1 MPKQV
6 PTLSGAPAPLAPYS
20 VVTEANG
27 FVVVSG
33 QGAIDP
39 TGGKTPT
46 DVADQTRLIMKNI
59 GKVLADVGLDYPDI
73 VKTTIFLA
81 DIADYGAVNEVYGGY
96 FPSEPPARSA
106 VQVAA
111 LPMPQFLVEIE
122 VIACR

>member
-27 FVVVSG
+27 FVFVSG
-33 QGAIDP
+33 QVAIDP
-39 TGGKTPT
+39 TGGETPA
-46 DVADQTRLIMKNI
+46 DVAGQAQLIMKNI
-59 GKVLADVGLDYPDI
+59 GKVLADVGLDYPDV

-81 DIADYGAVNEVYGGY
+81 DIADYGTVNEVYGGY
-96 FPSEPPARSA
+96 FRSDPPARSA

-111 LPMPQFLVEIE
+111 LPKPEFLVEIE
-122 VIACR
+122 LIACR

>member
-20 VVTEANG
+20 VCTEANG
-27 FVVVSG
+27 FVFISGQVAIDPAGGETPGDVSG
-33 QGAIDP
+33 QAEL
-39 TGGKTPT
+39 
-46 DVADQTRLIMKNI
+46 VMKNI
-59 GKVLADVGLDYPDI
+59 GRILADVGLDYPDI

-81 DIADYGAVNEVYGGY
+81 DIADYGAVNQVYGGY

-106 VQVAA
+106 VEVAA
-111 LPMPQFLVEIE
+111 LPMPQFLIEIE

>member
-6 PTLSGAPAPLAPYS
+6 PTLSAAPAPLAPYS

-27 FVVVSG
+27 FVFVSG
-33 QGAIDP
+33 QVAIDP
-39 TGGKTPT
+39 SGGATPS
-46 DVADQTRLIMKNI
+46 DVAGQVQLIMKNI
-59 GKVLADVGLDYPDI
+59 GKILADVGLDYPDI
-73 VKTTIFLA
+73 VKTTVFLA
-81 DIADYGAVNEVYGGY
+81 DIADYGTVNEVYGDY

-122 VIACR
+122 LIACR

>member
-6 PTLSGAPAPLAPYS
+6 PTLSGAPAPMAPYS
-20 VVTEANG
+20 VVTEAYG
-27 FVVVSG
+27 FVFVSG
-33 QGAIDP
+33 QVALDP
-39 TGGKTPT
+39 SGGDTPT
-46 DVADQTRLIMKNI
+46 DVGGQTQLIMKNI

-81 DIADYGAVNEVYGGY
+81 DIADYGTVNEIYGGY

-111 LPMPQFLVEIE
+111 LPRADFLVEIE
-122 VIACR
+122 LIACR

>member
-6 PTLSGAPAPLAPYS
+6 PLLSGAPAPLAPYS

-27 FVVVSG
+27 FVFVSG
-33 QGAIDP
+33 QVAIDP
-39 TGGKTPT
+39 AGGETPG
-46 DVADQTRLIMKNI
+46 DIAGQSQLIMKNI
-59 GKVLADVGLDYPDI
+59 GKILADVGLDYPDI

-81 DIADYGAVNEVYGGY
+81 DIADYGIVNEIYGGY

-111 LPMPQFLVEIE
+111 LPRADFLVEIE
-122 VIACR
+122 LIACR

>member
-6 PTLSGAPAPLAPYS
+6 PNLSGAPAPLAPYS
-20 VVTEANG
+20 VVTEAKG
-27 FVVVSG
+27 FVFVSG
-33 QGAIDP
+33 QVAIDP
-39 TGGKTPT
+39 TGGETPG
-46 DVADQTRLIMKNI
+46 DIAGQTRLVMKNI

-81 DIADYGAVNEVYGGY
+81 DIADYGAVNAVYGEY

-106 VQVAA
+106 VEVAA

>member
-27 FVVVSG
+27 FVFVSG
-33 QGAIDP
+33 QVAIDP
-39 TGGKTPT
+39 TGGETPG
-46 DVADQTRLIMKNI
+46 DIAGQTRLVMKNI

-73 VKTTIFLA
+73 VKTTVFLA
-81 DIADYGAVNEVYGGY
+81 DIADYGAVNAVYGEY

-106 VQVAA
+106 VEVAA
-111 LPMPQFLVEIE
+111 LPKPEFLVEIE

>member
-6 PTLSGAPAPLAPYS
+6 PRLSGAPAPMAPYS

-27 FVVVSG
+27 FVFVSG
-33 QGAIDP
+33 QVAIDP
-39 TGGKTPT
+39 AGGETPG
-46 DVADQTRLIMKNI
+46 DIAGQSRLIMKNI
-59 GKVLADVGLDYPDI
+59 GKILADVGLDYPDI

-81 DIADYGAVNEVYGGY
+81 DIADYGIVNEIYGGY

-111 LPMPQFLVEIE
+111 LPRADFLVEIE
-122 VIACR
+122 LIACR